1 MIKFKGVSKLYTTDT
16 KALHNV
22 NLHIKPREFVSIVGQ
37 SGTGKTTLVKLL
49 TAEEKPS
56 KGDIYVGGWNISNI
70 KYRDI
75 PILRRQIGVI
85 FQDFKLLPLKTI
97 FENIS
102 FALEVCGA
110 PYKKIKKIVPQ
121 ILKIVGLEDKLDR
134 YPRQLSGGEQQRVAI
149 ARSLIH
155 RPKILLAD
163 EPTGNLDS
171 INTKEIVDLLVRINE
186 LGTTVLLVTHNREV
200 VNLLKKR
207 VIALEN
213 GKIISDQKHG
223 RYVL

>member
-110 PYKKIKKIVPQ
+110 PYKKIKKNCT
-121 ILKIVGLEDKLDR
+121 
-134 YPRQLSGGEQQRVAI
+134 A
-149 ARSLIH
+149 
-155 RPKILLAD
+155 
-163 EPTGNLDS
+163 
-171 INTKEIVDLLVRINE
+171 NT
-186 LGTTVLLVTHNREV
+186 
-200 VNLLKKR
+200 
-207 VIALEN
+207 EN
-213 GKIISDQKHG
+213 S
-223 RYVL
+223 RA